1 MGEHAQ
7 GGRALD
13 FGCGDGYYSG
23 YFARKLPAMEFVGCD
38 IAQSMIARA
47 RRTHGDLPN
56 CTFCQSD
63 GGVPSE
69 KPFDV
74 IIVTLVLAHILEQ
87 ADLES
92 LAAQFYACL
101 RPGGRLIIC
110 EATARRTR
118 GGKTWQRRPAGHYR
132 ELFEQ
137 AGLKTVVERP
147 IAFPFYERVGKY
159 LLYAIMGLFFRRD
172 RIRANAHRWYQGLTD
187 GVMRLGRVFD
197 RLLPAGD
204 CYTLMAFENTD
215 ADA

>member
-1 MGEHAQ
+1 MQ
-7 GGRALD
+7 
-13 FGCGDGYYSG
+13 
-23 YFARKLPAMEFVGCD
+23 FVGCD
-38 IAQSMIARA
+38 IAQSMIGRA
-47 RRTHGDLPN
+47 QRTHGDLPN

-63 GGVPSE
+63 GRVPSE
-69 KPFDV
+69 EPFDV

-110 EATARRTR
+110 EATAGRPR
-118 GGKTWQRRPAGHYR
+118 GGTTWQRRPAQYYR

-137 AGLKTVVERP
+137 AGLQTVAEKP

-159 LLYAIMGLFFRRD
+159 LLYPIMWLFFRMD
-172 RIRANAHRWYQGLTD
+172 GIRANGNRCYQGLANW
-187 GVMRLGRVFD
+187 VMWLGRVFD

-204 CYTLMAFENTD
+204 CYTLMAFEKQTRTPEHTGL
-215 ADA
+215 AGEPATWTSCRSSL